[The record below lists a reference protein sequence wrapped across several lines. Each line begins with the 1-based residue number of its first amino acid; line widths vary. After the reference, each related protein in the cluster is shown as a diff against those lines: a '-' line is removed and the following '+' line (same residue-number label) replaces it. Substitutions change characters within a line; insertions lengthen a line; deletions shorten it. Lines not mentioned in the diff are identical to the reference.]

1 MDSSNNHGKGRTKMN
16 ATQRVVTGFMGVLLV
31 GAILMMPAQVQK
43 ANATEA
49 RAVGQVALAPLTSPE
64 LPQDQVRD
72 LTY

>member
-1 MDSSNNHGKGRTKMN
+1 MN